1 MIFEFEAGA
10 DLLFGFENS
19 APPPENNKKGNAGI
33 TELKLSGTALFAAGK
48 TIFEEE
54 QNDN

>member
-33 TELKLSGTALFAAGK
+33 AELKLSGTALFAAGK
-48 TIFEEE
+48 TIFKEE